1 MAWWPSTSE
10 IRTLI
15 ARMDQEN
22 FLWGAPRIHGK
33 LLKLGFKVSQA
44 TVSRYMPRRSHPPSQ
59 SWRTFLQNQ
68 ALGISVMGLS
78 EASQRTQQIPWR
90 GKCLALPTIFI
101 GAPLPAAACGSV
113 RSAADK
119 GATAGRWAARHNH
132 RIAQGHRQ
140 NGSCA
145 NTRSSARSF
154 SHRTRAGSDIYN
166 DMRRADRD
174 LLRFSHTHGNSC
186 VNSEDGPR
194 SLCFDVDKVLR
205 TDRFETC
212 S

>member
-22 FLWGAPRIHGK
+22 FLWGAPRIHGE
-33 LLKLGFKVSQA
+33 LFKLGFKVSQA

-119 GATAGRWAARHNH
+119 GATAGR
-132 RIAQGHRQ
+132 
-140 NGSCA
+140 
-145 NTRSSARSF
+145 
-154 SHRTRAGSDIYN
+154 
-166 DMRRADRD
+166 
-174 LLRFSHTHGNSC
+174 
-186 VNSEDGPR
+186 
-194 SLCFDVDKVLR
+194 
-205 TDRFETC
+205 
-212 S
+212 